1 MKGVAFLTSNAPQ
14 MLSQPARCGNV
25 DSKHTQ
31 AIRAR
36 GRRVLT
42 RSIGEKGNKAPVGR
56 EEVVPNLESSFWTS
70 LDDISLKK
78 WPRRSPSRRQG
89 REESTRADR
98 QHVAARSS
106 LGLSQLRCMWVPELS
121 RMARGAAKK

>member
-1 MKGVAFLTSNAPQ
+1 MKGVAFLASNAPQ

-36 GRRVLT
+36 GRRVST

-56 EEVVPNLESSFWTS
+56 EEVVRNLESSFWTS

-78 WPRRSPSRRQG
+78 
-89 REESTRADR
+89 
-98 QHVAARSS
+98 VA
-106 LGLSQLRCMWVPELS
+106 
-121 RMARGAAKK
+121 